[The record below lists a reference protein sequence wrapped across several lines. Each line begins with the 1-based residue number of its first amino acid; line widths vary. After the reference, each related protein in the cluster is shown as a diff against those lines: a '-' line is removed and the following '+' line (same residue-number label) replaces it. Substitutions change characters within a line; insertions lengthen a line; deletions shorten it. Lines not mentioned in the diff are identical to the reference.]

1 MENKNPVEH
10 NTMINDIREPT
21 HFKGV
26 TFSEYKKIEVKKQ
39 MINNM
44 LKGKIEPACYWCA
57 ELICAGHFMEVW
69 ETILYFVGKYIHIGN
84 PKIVI
89 YLEMRYNLFRNII
102 QQGHFL
108 NELQLRNNKTIRD
121 LFAEIV
127 FVLTMSTKKHSFE
140 AVKINRVEEF
150 DITQMQERLKAT
162 SMKYIENIVDKE
174 DPKELYIAINEFGY
188 HISNDS
194 NSMLLACYWIEW
206 LIEFDLI
213 CKKRKEP
220 CYCKRRNYNVDRTC
234 QRDNIWI
241 IWDILIHTCAE
252 RKNDFLIKVM
262 NAIMN
267 LFCIKY
273 TTASCKK
280 RRYMLY
286 FAVSLLTE
294 PLQQVPEAFQNKELL
309 KNVIGKIGEVY
320 KQIKK
325 NEHSPNTEY
334 LFSNLE
340 TKNNFEESVKKIEM
354 MNNMD
359 FLPRS

>member
-1 MENKNPVEH
+1 MENKNPVE
-10 NTMINDIREPT
+10 NSTMINDIREPT

-26 TFSEYKKIEVKKQ
+26 SFSEYKKIEVKKQ
-39 MINNM
+39 MMTNM

-69 ETILYFVGKYIHIGN
+69 ETILYFVGKYIHMGN
-84 PKIVI
+84 PKIAI
-89 YLEMRYNLFRNII
+89 YLEMRYSLFRNII

-140 AVKINRVEEF
+140 AIKINRVEEF

-162 SMKYIENIVDKE
+162 SMKYIETIIDKE

-188 HISNDS
+188 HVSDDS
-194 NSMLLACYWIEW
+194 KSMLLACYWIEW

-234 QRDNIWI
+234 QRDNIWV
-241 IWDILIHTCAE
+241 IWDILIHTSE
-252 RKNDFLIKVM
+252 QRNNEFIKKVM
-262 NAIMN
+262 VSIMN

-280 RRYMLY
+280 RRYLLY

-309 KNVIGKIGEVY
+309 KNVIGKIGEIY

-325 NEHSPNTEY
+325 SEHSPNTEY

-340 TKNNFEESVKKIEM
+340 SKNNFEESVKKIELL
-354 MNNMD
+354 NNMD
-359 FLPRS
+359 FLPRG